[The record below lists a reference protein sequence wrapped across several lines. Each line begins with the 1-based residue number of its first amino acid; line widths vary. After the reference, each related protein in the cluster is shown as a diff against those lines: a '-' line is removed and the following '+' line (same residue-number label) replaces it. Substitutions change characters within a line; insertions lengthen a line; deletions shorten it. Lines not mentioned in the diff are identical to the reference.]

1 MFKIYLAVA
10 HKGLEDFLESN
21 KMLIA
26 KKLNDEVD
34 FVGTAVY
41 REGIIQGIKDY
52 YPDVVIVREG
62 VPGSLSLSDLV
73 YQIKIISPST
83 RIIFIAGDRK
93 PGDAFLATL
102 VQYGVYDILIGN
114 KVNVKD
120 MIKRIIYPNK
130 MADVI
135 EFMPKIR
142 VTDNDKK
149 QLYEAP
155 DLGLLKPI
163 LEDKAE
169 TANLKPLDDIIPEE
183 EPPIKQEI
191 PSIKQEESS
200 IQPPVQEELVHKEK
214 EDIPVEIEPEEEDE
228 PILIE
233 DEPEE
238 VILSPVEESK
248 PKRGLFGRGK
258 KEDISKPNNINLD
271 LNKPEIPTPPV
282 EELPP
287 IIEQPVVQPVQQ
299 IEEPVYVP
307 PAVQPIAPPIEE
319 PKIVSTPPVFEQP
332 PVMEQPHLNES
343 QKINVSLYKEP
354 EPVRPLYRKS
364 EVAQNPYKEPIQPP
378 VYRESEQPIT
388 PIVPPVQTPVTPSA
402 SNQIEQPHRRQ
413 MNTIPNEP
421 VNQNPYVQN
430 GNTPLQPTQSS
441 YNNQNGF
448 GGENMFT
455 PRVNVAKDEPV
466 KKGIFG
472 KKTPSKTVAQQI
484 ITFCGGRHGCG
495 NSQIAF
501 NTALHLAEQGFKVL
515 YMDLDEEFSSIDAV
529 FEFGLEDL
537 GVDSMLRDIAVG
549 NYPNLINAIS
559 SAPRILSSTEK
570 GDSLYKIFSK
580 FPSKL
585 ELACFSVNTM
595 YKKAEKNYD
604 VNLLKELNMFL
615 LMNMNYDMIIMDAPS
630 NVYNELTQIALIYS
644 NRIMF
649 TITQDIADVDSLM
662 RSMRAA
668 QISNIS
674 YREKSNII
682 CNKHI
687 GNAENSV
694 SSIQNQ
700 VENYLRIPNV
710 SVFTVPN
717 VAIDVI
723 NASASQVP
731 LLWKCKD
738 KNFKKSISNIA
749 NLILN

>member
-41 REGIIQGIKDY
+41 REGIIQGIKDF

-142 VTDNDKK
+142 VADNDKK

-155 DLGLLKPI
+155 DLGLLKPM
-163 LEDKAE
+163 LEDKVE
-169 TANLKPLDDIIPEE
+169 TADLKPLDDIIPEE
-183 EPPIKQEI
+183 EPPIRQESPVQSTPKPQI
-191 PSIKQEESS
+191 QEEDEP
-200 IQPPVQEELVHKEK
+200 IQ
-214 EDIPVEIEPEEEDE
+214 IEEEEDE
-228 PILIE
+228 PIQIQ

-238 VILSPVEESK
+238 EVVIDEEPDEVVPPPVQEPVHK
-248 PKRGLFGRGK
+248 KGLFGK
-258 KEDISKPNNINLD
+258 KKVDVDLTKPVL
-271 LNKPEIPTPPV
+271 PPV
-282 EELPP
+282 DELPP
-287 IIEQPVVQPVQQ
+287 VIEQPQ
-299 IEEPVYVP
+299 ISSPIPEPVR
-307 PAVQPIAPPIEE
+307 PIPQNRVEE
-319 PKIVSTPPVFEQP
+319 PKINVSLHKEPEIEPIPPVMPIVQPPIAEPPVFEQP
-332 PVMEQPHLNES
+332 PVMPQPQFNQEVRG
-343 QKINVSLYKEP
+343 IKEP
-354 EPVRPLYRKS
+354 EPIPVVPVIPIVQEPVQKI
-364 EVAQNPYKEPIQPP
+364 PEPIAEP
-378 VYRESEQPIT
+378 R
-388 PIVPPVQTPVTPSA
+388 
-402 SNQIEQPHRRQ
+402 RRQ
-413 MNTIPNEP
+413 MPAMDFEQ
-421 VNQNPYVQN
+421 NQNPYVQN
-430 GNTPLQPTQSS
+430 GNVPLQPTP
-441 YNNQNGF
+441 NNQMYGN
-448 GGENMFT
+448 EQMFT
-455 PRVNVAKDEPV
+455 PRVNVSQNEPT

-495 NSQIAF
+495 NSQMAF
-501 NTALHLAEQGFKVL
+501 NTALYLAEQGYKTL
-515 YMDLDEEFSSIDAV
+515 YMDLNEDYSSIDAV

-537 GVDSMLRDIAVG
+537 GVDTMLRDIAVG

-559 SAPRILSSTEK
+559 SAPRILSIAEK

-580 FPSKL
+580 FPAKL

-595 YKKAEKNYD
+595 YKRAERNYD

-615 LMNMNYDMIIMDAPS
+615 LMNMNYDIIIMDAPS
-630 NVYNELTQIALIYS
+630 DIYNELTKIALIYS
-644 NRIMF
+644 NRVMF
-649 TITQDIADVDSLM
+649 TITQDTADVDSLM
-662 RSMRAA
+662 RSMRAVQVA
-668 QISNIS
+668 NIS

-687 GNAENSV
+687 GNADNSV

-717 VAIDVI
+717 VAVDVI
-723 NASASQVP
+723 NASASQTP
-731 LLWKCKD
+731 LLWKAKD

-749 NLILN
+749 NLILS

>member
-163 LEDKAE
+163 LEDKVE
-169 TANLKPLDDIIPEE
+169 TPDLKPLNDIIPDE
-183 EPPIKQEI
+183 EPPIKI
-191 PSIKQEESS
+191 EE
-200 IQPPVQEELVHKEK
+200 PVQQAQSPIPDTLPIEK
-214 EDIPVEIEPEEEDE
+214 EEEPIVIEDEPEEE

-238 VILSPVEESK
+238 EIPLVTPIPPRK
-248 PKRGLFGRGK
+248 GLFGRKEKINTDLGK
-258 KEDISKPNNINLD
+258 TVEETVPIM
-271 LNKPEIPTPPV
+271 PPV
-282 EELPP
+282 DELPP
-287 IIEQPVVQPVQQ
+287 VFEQPIISPIQEQT
-299 IEEPVYVP
+299 EEPYEKRESV
-307 PAVQPIAPPIEE
+307 I
-319 PKIVSTPPVFEQP
+319 PPVFEQP
-332 PVMEQPHLNES
+332 PVMEQPNLYSEPKINNPLYKKTE
-343 QKINVSLYKEP
+343 INVSLYKEP
-354 EPVRPLYRKS
+354 ES
-364 EVAQNPYKEPIQPP
+364 MAQPP
-378 VYRESEQPIT
+378 VEPIKSVE
-388 PIVPPVQTPVTPSA
+388 PVIPVVQPPVQDYSEPVS
-402 SNQIEQPHRRQ
+402 EPHRRQ
-413 MNTIPNEP
+413 INQIPQVNE
-421 VNQNPYVQN
+421 NPYVQN
-430 GNTPLQPTQSS
+430 GNTPLQPI
-441 YNNQNGF
+441 NNPMPYGNEQ
-448 GGENMFT
+448 MFT
-455 PRVNVAKDEPV
+455 PRVNVAQNNEPT
-466 KKGIFG
+466 KKGLFG

-501 NTALHLAEQGFKVL
+501 NTALHLAEQGYKTL
-515 YMDLDEEFSSIDAV
+515 YMDLNEDYSSIDAV

-537 GVDSMLRDIAVG
+537 GVDTMLRDIAIG

-559 SAPRILSSTEK
+559 SASRILSNTEK

-585 ELACFSVNTM
+585 ELACFSVNAM
-595 YKKAEKNYD
+595 YKRAEKNYD

-615 LMNMNYDMIIMDAPS
+615 LMNMNYDIIIMDAPS
-630 NVYNELTQIALIYS
+630 DIYNELTKIALIYS

-649 TITQDIADVDSLM
+649 TITQDTADVDSLM
-662 RSMRAA
+662 RGMRAV
-668 QISNIS
+668 QIANIS

-694 SSIQNQ
+694 ASIQNQ

-717 VAIDVI
+717 VAVDVI

-731 LLWKCKD
+731 LLWKTKD
-738 KNFKKSISNIA
+738 KNFKKSIGNIA
-749 NLILN
+749 NLILS

>member
-10 HKGLEDFLESN
+10 HKGLEDFLQSN

-163 LEDKAE
+163 LEDKVE
-169 TANLKPLDDIIPEE
+169 TSDLKPLSDIVPEE
-183 EPPIKQEI
+183 EIPVKEETPIQETIEESVEQPIPENVPQEEKEEEI
-191 PSIKQEESS
+191 PIEE
-200 IQPPVQEELVHKEK
+200 ERKEPIVID
-214 EDIPVEIEPEEEDE
+214 EEPEEK
-228 PILIE
+228 I
-233 DEPEE
+233 
-238 VILSPVEESK
+238 PVNP
-248 PKRGLFGRGK
+248 PKNPKKGLFGK
-258 KEDISKPNNINLD
+258 KEKINMD
-271 LNKPEIPTPPV
+271 LTKPEKESEIIPVMPPI

-287 IIEQPVVQPVQQ
+287 VIEQPIHTQESIKQVQPE
-299 IEEPVYVP
+299 I
-307 PAVQPIAPPIEE
+307 
-319 PKIVSTPPVFEQP
+319 PPVFEQP
-332 PVMEQPHLNES
+332 PVMEQPKLSSEP
-343 QKINVSLYKEP
+343 KINVSLHKEPEAPIYKEP
-354 EPVRPLYRKS
+354 EIPIYEELKPV
-364 EVAQNPYKEPIQPP
+364 
-378 VYRESEQPIT
+378 QPIIE
-388 PIVPPVQTPVTPSA
+388 PVIQQPVQNIPEQVTEPR
-402 SNQIEQPHRRQ
+402 RRQ
-413 MNTIPNEP
+413 ANPVGMET

-430 GNTPLQPTQSS
+430 GNIPLQPMNNNL
-441 YNNQNGF
+441 YN
-448 GGENMFT
+448 GEQMFT
-455 PRVNVAKDEPV
+455 PRVNVAQNEPT
-466 KKGIFG
+466 KKGLFG

-501 NTALHLAEQGFKVL
+501 NTALYLAEQGYKTL
-515 YMDLDEEFSSIDAV
+515 YMDLNEDYSSIDSV

-537 GVDSMLRDIAVG
+537 GIDTMLRDIAIG
-549 NYPNLINAIS
+549 NYPNIINAIS
-559 SAPRILSSTEK
+559 SAPRILSNVEK

-580 FPSKL
+580 FPAKL
-585 ELACFSVNTM
+585 ELTCFSVNTM
-595 YKKAEKNYD
+595 YKRAEKNYD

-615 LMNMNYDMIIMDAPS
+615 LMNMNYDIIIMDVPS
-630 NVYNELTQIALIYS
+630 DIYNELTKIALIYS

-649 TITQDIADVDSLM
+649 TITQDTADVDSLM
-662 RSMRAA
+662 RSMRAV
-668 QISNIS
+668 QVSNIS

-717 VAIDVI
+717 VAVDVI
-723 NASASQVP
+723 NASVSQVP
-731 LLWKCKD
+731 LLWKTKD
-738 KNFKKSISNIA
+738 KNFRKSISNIA
-749 NLILN
+749 NLILS